1 MLLAIMVVHALPN
14 YYLCS
19 LLCLLGITALG
30 CAGPN
35 QVAAQASRV
44 TLAELNGSQ
53 RANAFQKL
61 TSLPTVLEFKQ
72 GDRVPVSLLFDSEL
86 ATLEVPDFTMVA
98 KRTFYVLLR
107 SDGPPLLSRDG
118 VDFEERR
125 KNSFF
130 VGFDVRRPKQTRM
143 RIGLGIWPEGTLKP

>member
-1 MLLAIMVVHALPN
+1 MAIHFRLN
-14 YYLCS
+14 YPCS
-19 LLCLLGITALG
+19 LLCLLGFSLLGFTALG

-35 QVAAQASRV
+35 KIAANASRV
-44 TLAELNGSQ
+44 TLAELNGTE
-53 RANAFQKL
+53 RADAFQKL
-61 TSLPTVLEFKQ
+61 SSLPTVLEFKQ
-72 GDRVPVSLLFDSEL
+72 GDRVPVSLMFDSEL
-86 ATLEVPDFTMVA
+86 AALEAPDFTLVA

-118 VDFEERR
+118 IDFEESH

-143 RIGLGIWPEGTLKP
+143 HIGLGIWPEGKLKP

>member
-1 MLLAIMVVHALPN
+1 MVVPCRPN

-19 LLCLLGITALG
+19 LLCLLCVASLG

-35 QVAAQASRV
+35 QVAANASRV
-44 TLAELNGSQ
+44 TLVELNGTE
-53 RANAFQKL
+53 RAAAFQKL
-61 TSLPTVLEFKQ
+61 SSLPVVLEFKQ
-72 GDRVPVSLLFDSEL
+72 GDRVPVSFMFDSEL
-86 ATLEVPDFTMVA
+86 ASLEAPDFTLIA

-107 SDGPPLLSRDG
+107 NDGPPLLSRDG
-118 VDFEERR
+118 IDFEERR

>member
-1 MLLAIMVVHALPN
+1 MSQHYLRSMLG
-14 YYLCS
+14 
-19 LLCLLGITALG
+19 LLCFLALG

-35 QVAAQASRV
+35 QVAANASRV

-53 RANAFQKL
+53 RADAFQKL
-61 TSLPTVLEFKQ
+61 SSLPAVLEFRQ
-72 GDRVPVSLLFDSEL
+72 GDRVPVSLMFDSEL
-86 ATLEVPDFTMVA
+86 ATLDAPDFIMVA

-118 VDFEERR
+118 IDFAERR